1 MDRHRLHVGYWLKA
15 TERGGANPFESL
27 LLHTRK
33 NRWTS
38 CKTQEEEGG
47 GGKEEVR
54 RLPIIG
60 ADVTSTGRESSR
72 MQLFDHPGW
81 GRPSPPLLTPPL

>member
-33 NRWTS
+33 TDGRVVQPR
-38 CKTQEEEGG
+38 KRRGEEGN
-47 GGKEEVR
+47 EEVR
-54 RLPIIG
+54 RLTTIG
-60 ADVTSTGRESSR
+60 ADVTSTERESSR
-72 MQLFDHPGW
+72 MQLFDHPG
-81 GRPSPPLLTPPL
+81 